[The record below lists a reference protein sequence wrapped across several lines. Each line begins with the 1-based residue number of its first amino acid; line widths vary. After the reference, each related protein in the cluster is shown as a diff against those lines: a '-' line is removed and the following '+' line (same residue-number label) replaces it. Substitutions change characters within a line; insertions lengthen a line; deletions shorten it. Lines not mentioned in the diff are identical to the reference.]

1 MPYSITFAQLVVWFY
16 GFCFDTSSRSEE
28 DLREEMQHYYLESY
42 QFEWEDT
49 FWRLNGATDNDVV
62 ILGLTVSQVIV
73 HLLAEQVKKFE
84 EMSMAEWW
92 AFSFVPHQS
101 LRQRLHSNDA
111 AIHLQPQPPVPTWS
125 DEDRAAVRRT
135 CAMCG
140 TAPRHDVNVR
150 LHHAGDILCQNCV
163 DTNYNGFW

>member
-16 GFCFDTSSRSEE
+16 GSCFDTSSRSEKE
-28 DLREEMQHYYLESY
+28 LREEMQYYYLESY
-42 QFEWEDT
+42 QQEWEDT

-62 ILGLTVSQVIV
+62 ILGLTVAQVIV

-101 LRQRLHSNDA
+101 LRQRLHSSHA

-140 TAPRHDVNVR
+140 TAPRHDVYVG
-150 LHHAGDILCQNCV
+150 LHLSGDILCQNCV
-163 DTNYNGFW
+163 DTNFNGFW